1 MYNSR
6 LHQDPNDHARLLA
19 GSESVMNK
27 SGMILFSAREVCVSV
42 VSEYHHAEQVVT
54 DVALLQDMA
63 AGRLDSKQVQ
73 EAAEVLLTHRRHDL
87 PSVSVAVAARL
98 LGVSRT
104 TIESWLQAGVLIPA
118 SAKRRRHEV
127 TIDSLVRL
135 QVLLEELRRLGK
147 SRELRDYVWWSA
159 QDATDNAD
167 GKLAEALRQLRAGQL
182 GDEYVPSSE
191 DLSWARRQLRV
202 EEAEEDS

>member
-1 MYNSR
+1 
-6 LHQDPNDHARLLA
+6 
-19 GSESVMNK
+19 
-27 SGMILFSAREVCVSV
+27 VSV
-42 VSEYHHAEQVVT
+42 ASEYDHAEQVVT

-63 AGRLDSKQVQ
+63 AGRLDGKQVR
-73 EAAEVLLTHRRHDL
+73 EAAEVLLAHRRRDL

-104 TIESWLQAGVLIPA
+104 TIESWLQAGVLISA

-135 QVLLEELRRLGK
+135 QVLLEELRQLGK

-159 QDATDNAD
+159 QDAADYAD
-167 GKLAEALRQLRAGQL
+167 GKLAQALRQLRAGKL
-182 GDEYVPSSE
+182 GDEYVPSPE
-191 DLSWARRQLRV
+191 DLSWARSQLGDQP
-202 EEAEEDS
+202 AEEES